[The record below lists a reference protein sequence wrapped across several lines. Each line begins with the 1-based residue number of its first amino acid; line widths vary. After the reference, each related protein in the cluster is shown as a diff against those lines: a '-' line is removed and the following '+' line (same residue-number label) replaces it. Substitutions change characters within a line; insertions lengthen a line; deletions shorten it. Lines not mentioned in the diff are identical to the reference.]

1 MTAANA
7 MRLKL
12 ILKDDLILRKDLCRC
27 ESPDQVITI
36 CNKLQLKIDMQDLL
50 RLEAIMT
57 LTLDDEQL
65 MQWFTTPYWQRV
77 LVSIG
82 AMEQKDA
89 AKANQAEG

>member
-12 ILKDDLILRKDLCRC
+12 ILKDDPLLRRDLCRC
-27 ESPDQVITI
+27 ESPDQVIAI
-36 CNKLQLKIDMQDLL
+36 CKKLQLKIDMQDLL

-82 AMEQKDA
+82 AMDQDEA
-89 AKANQAEG
+89 AMASQAEE

>member
-12 ILKDDLILRKDLCRC
+12 ILKDDSLLRQDLCRC
-27 ESPDQVITI
+27 ESPDQVIAI
-36 CNKLQLKIDMQDLL
+36 CKKLQLKIDMQDLL

-65 MQWFTTPYWQRV
+65 MRWFTTPYWQRV

-82 AMEQKDA
+82 AMEQEEA
-89 AKANQAEG
+89 AMENQAEE

>member
-12 ILKDDLILRKDLCRC
+12 FLKDDPLLRRDMCRC
-27 ESPDQVITI
+27 ESPDQVIAI
-36 CNKLQLKIDMQDLL
+36 CQKLKLKINMQDLL

-65 MQWFTTPYWQRV
+65 MEWFTTPYWQRV

-82 AMEQKDA
+82 AMELEEAVALVQP
-89 AKANQAEG
+89 